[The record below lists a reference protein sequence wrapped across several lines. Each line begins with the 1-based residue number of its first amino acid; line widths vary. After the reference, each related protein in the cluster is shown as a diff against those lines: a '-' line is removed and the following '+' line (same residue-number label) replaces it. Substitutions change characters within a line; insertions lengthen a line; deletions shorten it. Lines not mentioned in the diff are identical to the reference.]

1 MINRIAEPV
10 ASYGGEWTHQ
20 KLDIVEDYL
29 NAYTTA
35 LKNQDF
41 CLLYIDAFAGTG
53 YVELQEQDAR
63 YFIRGSAARAVRIN
77 DKAFDRLI
85 FVEKDRDR
93 CFELENLKREHSGR
107 DIQIDNSDANDFVRN
122 LELDWSDW
130 RGVLFLDPFATEVEW
145 STVETI
151 ASFNALDTW
160 ILFPTS
166 AVARMLPNSKRPDD
180 IMAGWANRLT
190 RVYGDESWRDLYQQS
205 PQMSLFGDI
214 EHERDPGVE
223 GLLSIYKNNLER
235 LFEDRFLQESRTL
248 KNSKNSAIFEFLFC
262 VGNPRGIKP
271 AKPIAKHILDHI

>member
-10 ASYGGEWTHQ
+10 ASYGGKWTHQ
-20 KLDIVEDYL
+20 KLEILENYL
-29 NAYTTA
+29 DAYTTA
-35 LKNQDF
+35 LKNQPF
-41 CLLYIDAFAGTG
+41 KLLYIDAFAGTG
-53 YVELQEQDAR
+53 YVEFQEEDAK

-85 FVEKDRDR
+85 FVEKDSDR
-93 CFELENLKREHSGR
+93 CLELENLKREHSDR
-107 DIQIDNSDANDFVRN
+107 DIQIENLDANDYLSN
-122 LELDWSDW
+122 LQRDWIKW
-130 RGVLFLDPFATEVEW
+130 RGVLFLDPFATQVQW
-145 STVETI
+145 STIETI

-166 AVARMLPNSKRPDD
+166 AVTRMLPTSKKPDD
-180 IMAGWANRLT
+180 ISSGWVDRLT

-205 PQMSLFGDI
+205 PQMRLFGDI
-214 EHERDPGVE
+214 EHERDPGVD
-223 GLLSIYKNNLER
+223 GLLSIYKSNLGR

-248 KNSKNSAIFEFLFC
+248 KNSKNSAMFEFLFC

>member
-20 KLDIVEDYL
+20 KLDILEDYL

-35 LKNQDF
+35 LKNQHF
-41 CLLYIDAFAGTG
+41 RLLYIDAFAGTG
-53 YVELQEQDAR
+53 YVELQDEDAK

-85 FVEKDRDR
+85 FVEKDSDR
-93 CFELENLKREHSGR
+93 CLELENLKREHSDR
-107 DIQIDNSDANDFVRN
+107 DIQIENLDANDYLSN
-122 LELDWSDW
+122 LQRDWRKW
-130 RGVLFLDPFATEVEW
+130 RGVLFLDPFATQVQW
-145 STVETI
+145 STIETI

-166 AVARMLPNSKRPDD
+166 AVTRMLPTSKKPDD
-180 IMAGWANRLT
+180 ISSGWVDRLT

-205 PQMSLFGDI
+205 PQMRLFGDI
-214 EHERDPGVE
+214 EHERDPGVD
-223 GLLSIYKNNLER
+223 GLLSIYKSNLGR

-248 KNSKNSAIFEFLFC
+248 KNSKNSAMFEFLFC